1 MRLLR
6 AQNYELSHHVVP
18 DLKLFLSEYYVMLLY
33 LKYFICLKNYL

>member
-18 DLKLFLSEYYVMLLY
+18 DLKLFLSEYYAKLLY
-33 LKYFICLKNYL
+33 LSFFIYLY